1 MDGFMMMM
9 MTALFFGLDLSSCSQ
24 YPARHYH
31 YVNLQMNWADAQQY
45 CRDKYTDL
53 ATFESMDDISRLKA
67 DFSYSYA
74 WIGLWDDPKSWKTSM
89 GNDTNSWR
97 WSTTG
102 ETSKTGFQM
111 WDSAQPDY
119 KGAKETCGVMD
130 TAGLWFD
137 TDCSPT
143 RDFICYNVT
152 KQNKKNYVYISQG
165 ETWKSAQEYCRKHY
179 TDLAMIENEEE
190 NAEAN
195 RTKPSGTTPWIGLYR
210 VPWTWSDKSKSSF
223 TNWDP
228 NDKSNTGGN
237 QHCVL
242 EYNSHQWHDG
252 VCSQQKPFIC
262 HQVPRMTSTFKIT
275 TETDADLTDP
285 AVYSQVL
292 QQMNDLLTRQGLTDF
307 KLRWK
312 TPPKKT
318 EKKTERNSQNSVI

>member
-9 MTALFFGLDLSSCSQ
+9 AALFFGLDLSSCSQ
-24 YPARHYH
+24 CPARHHH
-31 YVNLQMNWADAQQY
+31 YVNLPMTWADAQQY

-111 WDSAQPDY
+111 WDSGQPDY
-119 KGAKETCGVMD
+119 KGAKETCVAME

-137 TDCSPT
+137 QDCSQT

-179 TDLAMIENEEE
+179 TDLAMIENGEE

-195 RTKPSGTTPWIGLYR
+195 RTKPSGTAPWIGLYR

-228 NDKSNTGGN
+228 NDYRNYGGN
-237 QHCVL
+237 QHCV
-242 EYNSHQWHDG
+242 S
-252 VCSQQKPFIC
+252 K
-262 HQVPRMTSTFKIT
+262 T
-275 TETDADLTDP
+275 
-285 AVYSQVL
+285 
-292 QQMNDLLTRQGLTDF
+292 
-307 KLRWK
+307 KLHH
-312 TPPKKT
+312 
-318 EKKTERNSQNSVI
+318 